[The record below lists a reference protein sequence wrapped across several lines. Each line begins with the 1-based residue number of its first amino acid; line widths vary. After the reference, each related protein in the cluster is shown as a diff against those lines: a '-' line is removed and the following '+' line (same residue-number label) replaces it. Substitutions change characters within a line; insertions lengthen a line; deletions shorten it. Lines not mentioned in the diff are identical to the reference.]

1 MVENTKADVV
11 FKEFWREN
19 ERFADLFNTVIF
31 KGREIIQPESL
42 SEMDTDVS
50 GTIEMKDYKETLTRT
65 RDIVKKMAYGVE
77 FVVMGVENQ
86 EEVHYAMPLRTMIYD
101 SLGYLK
107 EYREITRSRKRD
119 GTLETKAEFLSKMK
133 KEDRLHPVISL
144 TIYYGENVWDGPHCL
159 KDMVVEMPPVIEK
172 VFSDYKMNLLEVR
185 DSGKY
190 VFNNKGIEVIFDITR
205 KTFAGDIDEI
215 RQKYE
220 HEMLSP
226 EMISVI
232 GKMTGSKEIME
243 MGRNKEVDSMCTA
256 LEKLK
261 QQGIE
266 QGIEQ
271 GMKQG
276 IEQGMKEGIEQGKL
290 TIIKNLL
297 TNGLSIEEVKRIA
310 EVTEEE
316 IRQAQCEL

>member
-1 MVENTKADVV
+1 MVENAKADVV
-11 FKEFWREN
+11 FKEFWRQN

-31 KGREIIQPESL
+31 KGQIVIRPENL
-42 SEMDTDVS
+42 TEMDTDVS

-65 RDIVKKMAYGVE
+65 RDVVKKTAYGIE

-86 EEVHYAMPLRTMIYD
+86 EEVHYAMPLRSMIYD

-107 EYREITRSRKRD
+107 EYKEITRSRKKEGNLR
-119 GTLETKAEFLSKMK
+119 TKAEFLSKMK

-144 TIYYGENVWDGPHCL
+144 IVYYGENIWDGPYCL
-159 KDMVVEMPPVIEK
+159 KDMVIEMPPEIEA

-190 VFNNKGIEVIFDITR
+190 LFNNKEVEIVFDITR
-205 KTFAGDIDEI
+205 KAFAGNIDEI
-215 RQKYE
+215 QQKHE
-220 HEMLSP
+220 HEKLSSEMLL
-226 EMISVI
+226 VI

-243 MGRNKEVDSMCTA
+243 MGNNKEVDSMCTA

-261 QQGIE
+261 QQGV
-266 QGIEQ
+266 
-271 GMKQG
+271 
-276 IEQGMKEGIEQGKL
+276 EQGKL

-297 TNGLSIEEVKRIA
+297 SNGLSVEEVKKIA

-316 IRQAQCEL
+316 IEKAINNSSDSL